1 MHVHGGWFHWGTA
14 QAYRNFV
21 GHVALSVGADAFI
34 PEYRLGPENPFPAAV
49 RDLELCYRG
58 PVDVGVT
65 KIALSGDS
73 AGGNLVLVLASILAA
88 QASANAVVPVGVV
101 AFSPITDLALTGESY
116 STRAEDDLYFTKSQV
131 AGLVRSYLR
140 SNEPAMRGSKR

>member
-1 MHVHGGWFHWGTA
+1 MHSYQSIGSLLRT
-14 QAYRNFV
+14 
-21 GHVALSVGADAFI
+21 
-34 PEYRLGPENPFPAAV
+34 PFPAAV

-58 PVDVGVT
+58 LVDVGVT

-73 AGGNLVLVLASILAA
+73 AGGNLVLVLASILAT

-116 STRAEDDLYFTKSQV
+116 STRAEDDLYFTRSQV

-140 SNEPAMRGSKR
+140 RTDCSVVVMDTETGKTPSRR